1 MRILFLLYFFFLVGP
16 LFAQKNTGSS
26 FIVDSLNKE
35 AFDAK
40 RSDISKALNLL
51 IIAQNTA
58 KQIDYKKGQAVAY
71 MYEGGIFQQQGFIK
85 RALSDFYLSLDI
97 FRRIKDTFNIAKV
110 QDLWF

>member
-58 KQIDYKKGQAVAY
+58 KQIDYKKGQAVALFAAAA
-71 MYEGGIFQQQGFIK
+71 EQPPGKTAG
-85 RALSDFYLSLDI
+85 AN
-97 FRRIKDTFNIAKV
+97 TFSVCIPLK
-110 QDLWF
+110 